1 MALSKRAW
9 RQRGASIKHP
19 IQARLDAVARG
30 HLALQPGNPG
40 IRVRKNSDESRGLA
54 RTEQRRA
61 ASVDALRGF
70 TMFWIIGA
78 DGAAKA
84 LAEMLSGMGT
94 IPSAAGRI
102 TTPTDRTR
110 ALTGLHRLSSQ
121 HGQHQGIT
129 GTDSPYKRGQVGE
142 QVTMSLLG
150 TACSHQDTQLDVI
163 ARELE
168 TTVNRCVIDVRDK
181 TSKYETSP
189 NCRSLSEIAKR
200 SSPPAG

>member
-1 MALSKRAW
+1 MDLFHVAHWLCPNEPGGK
-9 RQRGASIKHP
+9 RGASIKHP
-19 IQARLDAVARG
+19 IQARLDAVSRG

-102 TTPTDRTR
+102 IGGQFQH
-110 ALTGLHRLSSQ
+110 AEWEGLHFY
-121 HGQHQGIT
+121 
-129 GTDSPYKRGQVGE
+129 D
-142 QVTMSLLG
+142 LLFP
-150 TACSHQDTQLDVI
+150 LF
-163 ARELE
+163 
-168 TTVNRCVIDVRDK
+168 
-181 TSKYETSP
+181 
-189 NCRSLSEIAKR
+189 
-200 SSPPAG
+200 